1 VIGGDWRVIVLFVE
15 YAILW
20 GRRGVID
27 RGGSNYKSTL
37 MLRISHCGEG
47 GEQPSERGP
56 WSISS

>member
-1 VIGGDWRVIVLFVE
+1 MIVGDWRVIVLFVE
-15 YAILW
+15 YGFWW

-27 RGGSNYKSTL
+27 RGGSNYKSIL
-37 MLRISHCGEG
+37 MLRVSDCGEG

>member
-1 VIGGDWRVIVLFVE
+1 MIVGDWRVIVLFVE

-27 RGGSNYKSTL
+27 RGGSNYKSIL
-37 MLRISHCGEG
+37 MLRIRDYE
-47 GEQPSERGP
+47 EARERPSERGP

>member
-1 VIGGDWRVIVLFVE
+1 MIGGDWRVIVLFVE

-27 RGGSNYKSTL
+27 RGESNYKSIL
-37 MLRISHCGEG
+37 MLRISDFVMEG
-47 GEQPSERGP
+47 GPSERGP